1 MTNGI
6 LSLAPMTRR
15 CSRPTSRVRSLAHVL
30 QGQNQPTNKA
40 PFMIGAQPPNGGG
53 PLKGMID
60 EVAVYDTALD
70 EKEAQVGASLTANT
84 TKVMHSL

>member
-1 MTNGI
+1 
-6 LSLAPMTRR
+6 
-15 CSRPTSRVRSLAHVL
+15 
-30 QGQNQPTNKA
+30 
-40 PFMIGAQPPNGGG
+40 MIGAQPPNGGG